1 MRKALKWDDHGW
13 VVLSLLV
20 SCLLGAPQSW
30 AAEETYPSKPINLI
44 VGFAAGGASDL
55 GSKVVAEK
63 LPEFL
68 GQRLVPTYK
77 PGGGGTLSASYVAKA
92 KPDGYT
98 VLVMVSFMYIPP
110 ELEQVDYTLD
120 DFILTG
126 MYARTPYFAMVKAD
140 SRWKYLKDFVE
151 DARKNPG
158 KLNVGSGGVN
168 TGGDFVQRLLGK
180 EAGVQ
185 LVHVPFKGCSAALPA
200 LLGGHIDADFC
211 VGAGG
216 AQEANMVR
224 TLAVAEEKRLE
235 DLPQVPTFKELG
247 YPVTF
252 STWYTFAFPKGTP
265 KQIVDVFSGAQEKAI
280 KKYSKEITESLGNL
294 NMWPVF
300 MDRERTR
307 DEFINQYNLIKSIA
321 Q

>member
-1 MRKALKWDDHGW
+1 MTKEILLRKYGTVIMLLSIFCLAL
-13 VVLSLLV
+13 S
-20 SCLLGAPQSW
+20 PSW
-30 AAEETYPSKPINLI
+30 AAEEKYPNRPINLI
-44 VGFAAGGASDL
+44 VGFSPGGASDL
-55 GSKVVAEK
+55 GSKVIAEK

-68 GQRLVPTYK
+68 GQRLVSTYK

-98 VLVMVSFMYIPP
+98 VLVMVSFMNVPP
-110 ELEQVDYTLD
+110 ELQQVDYTLD

-126 MYARTPYFAMVKAD
+126 MYARTPYFVMVKAD
-140 SRWKYLKDFVE
+140 SKWKDLKDFVE
-151 DARKNPG
+151 DARKSPG
-158 KLNVGSGGVN
+158 KFNVGSGGVN
-168 TGGDFVQRLLGK
+168 TGGDFVQRLLCK
-180 EAGVQ
+180 KAGIQ
-185 LVHVPFKGCSAALPA
+185 LVHVPFKGCSGALTA

-216 AQEANMVR
+216 TQEANLVR
-224 TLAVAEEKRLE
+224 ALAVAEEKRLE
-235 DLPQVPTFKELG
+235 GLPQVPTLKELG

-265 KQIVDVFSGAQEKAI
+265 KKIVDIFSRAQENAI

-300 MDRERTR
+300 MNQGETR

-321 Q
+321 K